1 MRGIDSLYQI
11 FLYKPSYTREG
22 IDTFNCCFCA
32 FVFRRSEEVQPAAGN
47 EVETNPQKFLEEE
60 YLETETKVYTYK

>member
-11 FLYKPSYTREG
+11 CLYKPSCSYEG
-22 IDTFNCCFCA
+22 IDTFNCRFCA
-32 FVFRRSEEVQPAAGN
+32 FVFRRSEKMQPAVGI

-60 YLETETKVYTYK
+60 YLETETKVYTSR